1 MAADRLTPVMQL
13 MVSEGLLDL
22 PNPNALAKRLSQ
34 RFMRGIFDQT
44 LYTIRSYPY
53 ENHVGASA
61 GDAFSLLHS

>member
-44 LYTIRSYPY
+44 LYTIRSYP
-53 ENHVGASA
+53 
-61 GDAFSLLHS
+61 